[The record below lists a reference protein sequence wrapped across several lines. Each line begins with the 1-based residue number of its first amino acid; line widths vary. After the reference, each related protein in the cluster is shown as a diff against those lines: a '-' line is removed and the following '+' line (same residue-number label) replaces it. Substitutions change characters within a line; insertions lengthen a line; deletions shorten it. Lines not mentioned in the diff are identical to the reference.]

1 MKDTSKVRFVSDVEI
16 PEKNL
21 RAKAPFKIN
30 KENKRR
36 FVRLEIQSPMGM
48 RKVKTPDGS
57 INTSEKGYPIT
68 GEILNI
74 SAGGILVETEKPLSE
89 QDIVAMQFGLQE
101 VEKLDNVLGLVKRV
115 DEDEEVFL
123 VGIEFI
129 TLEKLEDY
137 LSKPELDLLKDSY
150 GDFQNRIQEVLSKYL
165 YQKPVTSHA

>member
-1 MKDTSKVRFVSDVEI
+1 MKDTSKIRFVSDVEI
-16 PEKNL
+16 PETNL

-48 RKVKTPDGS
+48 RNVKNSDGS

-74 SAGGILVETEKPLSE
+74 SAGGLLVETEKPLSE

-115 DEDEEVFL
+115 DKDEDIFL

-129 TLEKLEDY
+129 TLETLKDY
-137 LSKPELDLLKDSY
+137 LTQAELDLLKDSY
-150 GDFQNRIQEVLSKYL
+150 GDFQNRVQEVLSKYL
-165 YQKPVTSHA
+165 YRKTASSHA